1 MERHE
6 HAASGSDAA
15 PERSAGVA
23 KRARKE
29 SSVPASVVVGTQ
41 WGDEGKGKIVDIL
54 SERADVVV
62 RYQGGANAGHT
73 VVVRGRTLVLHLV
86 PCGILR
92 PGKLCYLGNGV
103 VVDPEALFQEMALL
117 EAAHVEVK
125 GRLFVSVSAHVILPY
140 HRVVENALEELLGA
154 GRIGTAGRGI
164 GPAYR
169 DKAGRVGVRVCD
181 LLDRKVLREKIEVLA
196 RHAGVL
202 ERELGKAAESTE
214 VENPG
219 SVVERFSEFGERL
232 RPMMVDVSRALNQ
245 ALDEGKTVLFEG
257 AQGTLLDVD
266 HGTYPFVSSSSATA
280 GGACTGTGVGPTRID
295 EVIGVAKAYTTR
307 VGNGPFPTELP
318 PEESSALREAG
329 GEYGA
334 TTGRPRRCGW
344 FDAVVVRHSVR
355 VNGITHLYVTKLDVL
370 DGTKELKI
378 CTGYRHGGETLR
390 SFPAGTTAA
399 FGADPVYESHPGW
412 EGSVKGARSREGLPQ
427 AAQAYLRR
435 IEELTGARV
444 AGVSV
449 GSGREE
455 MVFFG

>member
-1 MERHE
+1 M
-6 HAASGSDAA
+6 
-15 PERSAGVA
+15 
-23 KRARKE
+23 
-29 SSVPASVVVGTQ
+29 PASVVVGTQ
-41 WGDEGKGKIVDIL
+41 WGDEGKGKIVDVL
-54 SERADVVV
+54 SERADAVV

-73 VVVRGRTLVLHLV
+73 VVAGGRTLVLHLV

-103 VVDPEALFQEMALL
+103 VVDPEALFQEMSML
-117 EAAHVEVK
+117 EAAGVEVRR
-125 GRLFVSVSAHVILPY
+125 RLFVSHSAHVILPF
-140 HRVVENALEELLGA
+140 HRIVEKASEELLGA

-181 LLDRKVLREKIEVLA
+181 LLDRKVLREKIEVMA
-196 RHAGVL
+196 RGAGAL
-202 ERELGKAAESTE
+202 ERELGNAAVSPE

-219 SVVERFSEFGERL
+219 RVVDRFLEFGDRL
-232 RPMMVDVSRALNQ
+232 RPMMLDVSTVLNRV
-245 ALDEGKTVLFEG
+245 LDEGKTVLFEG

-280 GGACTGTGVGPTRID
+280 GGACTGAGVGPTRID

-355 VNGITHLYVTKLDVL
+355 VNGITSLYITKLDVL
-370 DGTKELKI
+370 DGKKELRV
-378 CTGYRHGGETLR
+378 CTAYRVGGETLGG
-390 SFPAGTTAA
+390 FPAGITAA
-399 FGADPVYESHPGW
+399 FAAEPVYESWPGW
-412 EGSVKGARSREGLPQ
+412 EGSVRKARSREDLPA
-427 AAQAYLRR
+427 AAQAYVRR
-435 IEELTGARV
+435 MEELSGAGV

-455 MVFFG
+455 MVFF

>member
-1 MERHE
+1 M
-6 HAASGSDAA
+6 
-15 PERSAGVA
+15 
-23 KRARKE
+23 
-29 SSVPASVVVGTQ
+29 
-41 WGDEGKGKIVDIL
+41 DIL
-54 SERADVVV
+54 SERADAVV

-73 VVVRGRTLVLHLV
+73 VVVGGRTVVLHLV

-103 VVDPEALFQEMALL
+103 VLDPDALFRELTQL
-117 EAAHVEVK
+117 ESAGVEVS
-125 GRLFVSVSAHVILPY
+125 GRLFVSLSAHVILPY
-140 HRVVENALEELLGA
+140 HRVVESAMEEVLGE

-181 LLDRKVLREKIEVLA
+181 LLDRKVLREKIQILA
-196 RHAGVL
+196 RHAGALSREVGGAARLPEVEDAGPVL
-202 ERELGKAAESTE
+202 ER
-214 VENPG
+214 
-219 SVVERFSEFGERL
+219 FSALGERL
-232 RPMMVDVSRALNQ
+232 RPMMVDVSIVLNR

-295 EVIGVAKAYTTR
+295 EVIGVVKAYTTR

-355 VNGITHLYVTKLDVL
+355 VNGITRLYITKLDVL
-370 DGTKELKI
+370 DGTRELKI
-378 CTGYRHGGETLR
+378 CTAYRHRGATLTD
-390 SFPAGTTAA
+390 FPAGIADAFAA
-399 FGADPVYESHPGW
+399 VPVYESHPGW
-412 EGSVKGARSREGLPQ
+412 EGSVKRARSREGLPR
-427 AAQAYLRR
+427 AAAAYLRR
-435 IEELTGARV
+435 IEELTGAEV

-455 MVFFG
+455 MVFCQ

>member
-1 MERHE
+1 M
-6 HAASGSDAA
+6 
-15 PERSAGVA
+15 
-23 KRARKE
+23 
-29 SSVPASVVVGTQ
+29 PASVVVGTQ

-54 SERADVVV
+54 SERADMVV

-73 VVVRGRTLVLHLV
+73 VVVRGKTLVLHLV

-92 PGKLCYLGNGV
+92 PRKLCYLGNGV
-103 VVDPEALFQEMALL
+103 VLDPEALFQEIALL
-117 EAAHVEVK
+117 EAADVEVE
-125 GRLFVSVSAHVILPY
+125 GRLFVSLSAHVILPY
-140 HRVVENALEELLGA
+140 HRFVENALEDMLGA

-181 LLDRKVLREKIEVLA
+181 LLDRKVLSEKIETLA
-196 RHAGVL
+196 RQARTL
-202 ERELGKAAESTE
+202 EREAGQAAKPPA
-214 VENPG
+214 VENADA
-219 SVVERFSEFGERL
+219 VAERFFEFGERL
-232 RPMMVDVSRALNQ
+232 RPMMVDVSRVLNQ

-257 AQGTLLDVD
+257 AQGTLLDLD

-355 VNGITHLYVTKLDVL
+355 VNGITHLYLTKLDVL
-370 DGTKELKI
+370 DASKELKV
-378 CTGYRHGGETLR
+378 CTGYRYDGETLR
-390 SFPAGTTAA
+390 SFPAGIGAA
-399 FGADPVYESHPGW
+399 FGVEPVYESHPGW
-412 EGSVKGARSREGLPQ
+412 DRPVKGVRSRDGLPP
-427 AAQAYLRR
+427 AALAYVRR

-449 GSGREE
+449 GSGRED

>member
-1 MERHE
+1 M
-6 HAASGSDAA
+6 
-15 PERSAGVA
+15 
-23 KRARKE
+23 
-29 SSVPASVVVGTQ
+29 PASIVVGTQ

-54 SERADVVV
+54 SERADAVV

-73 VVVRGRTLVLHLV
+73 VVAGGRTIVLHLV

-92 PGKLCYLGNGV
+92 PETLCYLGNGV
-103 VVDPEALFQEMALL
+103 VVDPGALFRELALL
-117 EAAHVEVK
+117 EDAGVDAT
-125 GRLFVSVSAHVILPY
+125 GRLFVSLSAHVILPY

-169 DKAGRVGVRVCD
+169 DKAGRVGLRVCD
-181 LLDRKVLREKIEVLA
+181 LLDRKVLREKLEILA
-196 RHAGVL
+196 RDARAL
-202 ERELGKAAESTE
+202 ERELGRAAESSA
-214 VENPG
+214 VEDPG
-219 SVVERFSEFGERL
+219 LVAERFSEFGERL
-232 RPMMVDVSRALNQ
+232 GPMMVDVSRALNQ

-295 EVIGVAKAYTTR
+295 EVVGVAKAYTTR

-355 VNGITHLYVTKLDVL
+355 VNGITSLYITKVDVL
-370 DGTKELKI
+370 DGAKELKI
-378 CTGYRHGGETLR
+378 CIEYRHRGETLH
-390 SFPAGTTAA
+390 SFPAGIADT
-399 FGADPVYESHPGW
+399 FGAEPVYENHPGW
-412 EGSVKGARSREGLPQ
+412 EGSVKGARSREGLPHS
-427 AAQAYLRR
+427 ALAYLRR

-449 GSGREE
+449 GSDREE

>member
-1 MERHE
+1 M
-6 HAASGSDAA
+6 
-15 PERSAGVA
+15 
-23 KRARKE
+23 
-29 SSVPASVVVGTQ
+29 PASVVVGAQ
-41 WGDEGKGKIVDIL
+41 WGDEGKGKIVDML
-54 SERADVVV
+54 SERADAVV

-73 VVVRGRTLVLHLV
+73 VVVGGKTVVLHLV

-103 VVDPEALFQEMALL
+103 VVDPEALFREVAFL
-117 EAAHVEVK
+117 EAASIDVE
-125 GRLFVSVSAHVILPY
+125 GRLFVSFSAHVILSY
-140 HRVVENALEELLGA
+140 HRVVEDALERTLGD
-154 GRIGTAGRGI
+154 GKIGTAGRGI

-181 LLDRKVLREKIEVLA
+181 LLDPKALRDKIEVLA
-196 RHAGVL
+196 GQARML
-202 ERELGKAAESTE
+202 EREVGKATNAPAPGGSA
-214 VENPG
+214 VEDPAAVLA
-219 SVVERFSEFGERL
+219 SCLEFGHRL
-232 RPMMVDVSRALNQ
+232 RPMMVDVSSALNR
-245 ALDEGKTVLFEG
+245 ALDEGKTLLFEG
-257 AQGTLLDVD
+257 AQGTLLDLD

-355 VNGITHLYVTKLDVL
+355 VNGIDRLYLTKLDVL
-370 DGTKELKI
+370 DGTRELKI
-378 CTGYRHGGETLR
+378 CTAYRRGGETLR
-390 SFPAGTTAA
+390 GFPASVGAA
-399 FGADPVYESHPGW
+399 FEAEPVYESHPGW
-412 EGSVKGARSREGLPQ
+412 EQPVKGTGSGDRLPP
-427 AAQAYLRR
+427 AALAYVRR
-435 IEELTGARV
+435 IEQLTGARV

-455 MVFFG
+455 MVFLS